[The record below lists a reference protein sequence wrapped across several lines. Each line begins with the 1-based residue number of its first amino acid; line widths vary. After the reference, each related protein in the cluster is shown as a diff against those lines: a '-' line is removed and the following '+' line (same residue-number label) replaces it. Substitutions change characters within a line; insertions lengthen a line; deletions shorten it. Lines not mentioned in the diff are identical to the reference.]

1 MRKAQVVFNV
11 SMILA
16 LLVMIKA
23 IVTNSMLLGF
33 FALAWILVD
42 TWAYSKYVK
51 RMRE

>member
-1 MRKAQVVFNV
+1 MKKAQIVFNV

-16 LLVMIKA
+16 LLLMVRA

-33 FALAWILVD
+33 FALVWILVD

-51 RMRE
+51 RYK